1 VTVIICANENNIHW
15 KFDSRTDNRA
25 RANPNNAPG
34 TYWAIVAAFAGEPLN
49 LIYFHEV
56 GQSLPTYADPYWLG
70 ILAYL
75 KNDLGGDRPPAPIT
89 DYPEFLSPDAELI
102 KLVTADYLNA
112 SCSLALAKP
121 LVDEASRREEKPPL
135 CGIDFDVSEFKAK
148 SIVKYNLPPAKIQT
162 AIDYAQK
169 LIGRDVVDFPK
180 GRLCQRIDSQRQLDE
195 LFEDLKTE
203 NEALIRANLSTEIA
217 DLSTEASYVF
227 NEAFS
232 INHLF

>member
-1 VTVIICANENNIHW
+1 MTVIICANENDIHW

-25 RANPNNAPG
+25 RANPNTAPG

-56 GQSLPTYADPYWLG
+56 GQSWPTYADPYWLG

-75 KNDLGGDRPPAPIT
+75 KTDLGGDRPPAPIT

-112 SCSLALAKP
+112 SCAM
-121 LVDEASRREEKPPL
+121 
-135 CGIDFDVSEFKAK
+135 DFDVSEFKAK
-148 SIVKYNLPPAKIQT
+148 SIVKHNLPPVKIQM

-169 LIGRDVVDFPK
+169 LIGRAVIDFPK
-180 GRLCQRIDSQRQLDE
+180 RIDSQRQLDE

-203 NEALIRANLSTEIA
+203 NEALIRSNLSTEIS
-217 DLSTEASYVF
+217 DLS
-227 NEAFS
+227 NELSDICAELLD
-232 INHLF
+232 IDRLF

>member
-1 VTVIICANENNIHW
+1 MTVIICANENDIHW

-25 RANPNNAPG
+25 RANSNTVSG

-75 KNDLGGDRPPAPIT
+75 KTDLGGDRPPAPIT

-112 SCSLALAKP
+112 SCAM
-121 LVDEASRREEKPPL
+121 
-135 CGIDFDVSEFKAK
+135 DFDVSEFKAK

-169 LIGRDVVDFPK
+169 LIGRAVIDFPK
-180 GRLCQRIDSQRQLDE
+180 GRLCQGIDSQRQLDE
-195 LFEDLKTE
+195 LFEGLKTE
-203 NEALIRANLSTEIA
+203 NEVLIRSNLSTEIS
-217 DLSTEASYVF
+217 DVF
-227 NEAFS
+227 NEIFD
-232 INHLF
+232 IDHLF

>member
-1 VTVIICANENNIHW
+1 MTVIICANENDIHW
-15 KFDSRTDNRA
+15 SFDSRTDNRA
-25 RANPNNAPG
+25 RANSNTVSG

-75 KNDLGGDRPPAPIT
+75 KTDLGGDRPPAPIT

-112 SCSLALAKP
+112 SCAM
-121 LVDEASRREEKPPL
+121 
-135 CGIDFDVSEFKAK
+135 DFDVSEFKAK
-148 SIVKYNLPPAKIQT
+148 SIVKYNLPPVKIQT

-169 LIGRDVVDFPK
+169 LIGRAVID
-180 GRLCQRIDSQRQLDE
+180 RIDSQRQLDE
-195 LFEDLKTE
+195 LFEDLKAE
-203 NEALIRANLSTEIA
+203 NEALTKSNLSTEIS
-217 DLSTEASYVF
+217 DLSTEISDIF
-227 NEAFS
+227 HEIFD
-232 INHLF
+232 IDRLF

>member
-1 VTVIICANENNIHW
+1 MTVIICANENDIHW
-15 KFDSRTDNRA
+15 SFDSRTDNRA
-25 RANPNNAPG
+25 HANPNTVSG

-75 KNDLGGDRPPAPIT
+75 KTDLGGDRPPAPIT
-89 DYPEFLSPDAELI
+89 DYPEFLSHDAELI

-112 SCSLALAKP
+112 SCS
-121 LVDEASRREEKPPL
+121 
-135 CGIDFDVSEFKAK
+135 IDFDVSEFKAK
-148 SIVKYNLPPAKIQT
+148 SIVKYNLPPVKIQT

-169 LIGRDVVDFPK
+169 LIERAVIDFPK

-203 NEALIRANLSTEIA
+203 NETLIKSNLSIEIS
-217 DLSTEASYVF
+217 DLSTELSDIFTELLDIDY
-227 NEAFS
+227 
-232 INHLF
+232 LF

>member
-75 KNDLGGDRPPAPIT
+75 KTDLGGDRPPAPIT
-89 DYPEFLSPDAELI
+89 DYPEFLSHDAELI

-112 SCSLALAKP
+112 SCS
-121 LVDEASRREEKPPL
+121 
-135 CGIDFDVSEFKAK
+135 IDFDVSEFKAK
-148 SIVKYNLPPAKIQT
+148 SIVKYNLHPVKIQT

-169 LIGRDVVDFPK
+169 LIGRAVID
-180 GRLCQRIDSQRQLDE
+180 RIDSQRQLDE
-195 LFEDLKTE
+195 LFEDLKAE
-203 NEALIRANLSTEIA
+203 NEALTKSNLSTEIS
-217 DLSTEASYVF
+217 DLSTEISDIF
-227 NEAFS
+227 HEIFD
-232 INHLF
+232 IDRLF

>member
-1 VTVIICANENNIHW
+1 MTVIICANENDIHW
-15 KFDSRTDNRA
+15 SFDSRTDNRA
-25 RANPNNAPG
+25 RANSNTVSG

-75 KNDLGGDRPPAPIT
+75 KTDLGGDRPPAPIT

-102 KLVTADYLNA
+102 KLVMADYINA

-121 LVDEASRREEKPPL
+121 LVGEASRREEKPPL

-148 SIVKYNLPPAKIQT
+148 SIVKYNLPPVKIQT

-169 LIGRDVVDFPK
+169 LIGRAVID
-180 GRLCQRIDSQRQLDE
+180 RIDSQRQLDE
-195 LFEDLKTE
+195 LFEDLKAE
-203 NEALIRANLSTEIA
+203 NEALTKSNLSTEIS
-217 DLSTEASYVF
+217 DLSTEISDIF
-227 NEAFS
+227 HEIFD
-232 INHLF
+232 IDRLF

>member
-25 RANPNNAPG
+25 RANPNTAPG

-75 KNDLGGDRPPAPIT
+75 KTDLGGDRPPAPIT

-112 SCSLALAKP
+112 SCAM
-121 LVDEASRREEKPPL
+121 
-135 CGIDFDVSEFKAK
+135 DFDVSEFKAD
-148 SIVKYNLPPAKIQT
+148 STVKYNLPPVKIQT

-169 LIGRDVVDFPK
+169 LIGRAVIDFPK
-180 GRLCQRIDSQRQLDE
+180 RIDSQRQLDE

-203 NEALIRANLSTEIA
+203 NEALIRSKLSTEIS
-217 DLSTEASYVF
+217 DLSTELSDICV
-227 NEAFS
+227 ELLD
-232 INHLF
+232 IDRLF

>member
-1 VTVIICANENNIHW
+1 MTVIICANENDIHW
-15 KFDSRTDNRA
+15 SFDSRTDNRA
-25 RANPNNAPG
+25 RANSNTVSG

-75 KNDLGGDRPPAPIT
+75 KTDLGGDRPPAPIT

-112 SCSLALAKP
+112 SCT
-121 LVDEASRREEKPPL
+121 
-135 CGIDFDVSEFKAK
+135 IDFDVSEFKAK
-148 SIVKYNLPPAKIQT
+148 SIVRYNLPPVKIQT

-169 LIGRDVVDFPK
+169 LIGRAVIDFPK

-195 LFEDLKTE
+195 LFEDLKIE
-203 NEALIRANLSTEIA
+203 NEALIESNLSTEIS
-217 DLSTEASYVF
+217 DLSTEISDVF
-227 NEAFS
+227 NEIFD
-232 INHLF
+232 INCLF

>member
-1 VTVIICANENNIHW
+1 MTVIICANENDIHW
-15 KFDSRTDNRA
+15 SFDSRTDNRA
-25 RANPNNAPG
+25 RANSNTVSG

-75 KNDLGGDRPPAPIT
+75 KTDLGGDRPPAPIT

-112 SCSLALAKP
+112 SCA
-121 LVDEASRREEKPPL
+121 
-135 CGIDFDVSEFKAK
+135 IDFDVSEFKAK
-148 SIVKYNLPPAKIQT
+148 SIVKYNLPPVKIQT

-169 LIGRDVVDFPK
+169 LIGRAVID
-180 GRLCQRIDSQRQLDE
+180 RIDSQRQLDE
-195 LFEDLKTE
+195 LFEDLKAE
-203 NEALIRANLSTEIA
+203 NEALTKSNLSTEIS
-217 DLSTEASYVF
+217 DLSTEISDIF
-227 NEAFS
+227 HEIFD
-232 INHLF
+232 IDRLF

>member
-1 VTVIICANENNIHW
+1 MTVIICANENDIHW

-25 RANPNNAPG
+25 RANSNTVSG

-75 KNDLGGDRPPAPIT
+75 KTDLGGDRPPAPIT
-89 DYPEFLSPDAELI
+89 DYPEFLSPDTELI
-102 KLVTADYLNA
+102 KLVTADYINA
-112 SCSLALAKP
+112 SCSL
-121 LVDEASRREEKPPL
+121 
-135 CGIDFDVSEFKAK
+135 DFDVSEFKAE
-148 SIVKYNLPPAKIQT
+148 SIVKYNLPPVKIQT

-169 LIGRDVVDFPK
+169 LIGRAVID
-180 GRLCQRIDSQRQLDE
+180 RINSQRQLDE

-203 NEALIRANLSTEIA
+203 NEALIRANLSTEIS
-217 DLSTEASYVF
+217 DLS
-227 NEAFS
+227 NELSDICAELLD
-232 INHLF
+232 IDRLF

>member
-75 KNDLGGDRPPAPIT
+75 KTDLGGDRPPAPIT

-112 SCSLALAKP
+112 SCAM
-121 LVDEASRREEKPPL
+121 
-135 CGIDFDVSEFKAK
+135 DFDVSEFKAK
-148 SIVKYNLPPAKIQT
+148 SIVKYNLPLVKIQT

-169 LIGRDVVDFPK
+169 LIGRAVIDFPK
-180 GRLCQRIDSQRQLDE
+180 RIDSQRQLDE
-195 LFEDLKTE
+195 LFEDLKTK
-203 NEALIRANLSTEIA
+203 NEALIRSKLSTEIS
-217 DLSTEASYVF
+217 DLSTELSDICA
-227 NEAFS
+227 ELLD
-232 INHLF
+232 IDRLF

>member
-1 VTVIICANENNIHW
+1 MTVIICANENDIHW
-15 KFDSRTDNRA
+15 SFDSRTDNRA
-25 RANPNNAPG
+25 HANSNTVPG

-75 KNDLGGDRPPAPIT
+75 KTDLGGDRPPAPIT

-102 KLVTADYLNA
+102 KFVTADYLNA
-112 SCSLALAKP
+112 S
-121 LVDEASRREEKPPL
+121 
-135 CGIDFDVSEFKAK
+135 CGIDFDVSEFKAE

-169 LIGRDVVDFPK
+169 LIGRAVVDFPK

-195 LFEDLKTE
+195 LFEDLKIE
-203 NEALIRANLSTEIA
+203 NEAMIRSNLSTEIS
-217 DLSTEASYVF
+217 DLSTEISDIF
-227 NEAFS
+227 HEIFD
-232 INHLF
+232 IDRLF

>member
-1 VTVIICANENNIHW
+1 MTVIICANENDIHW
-15 KFDSRTDNRA
+15 SFDSRTDNRA
-25 RANPNNAPG
+25 RANSNTVSG

-75 KNDLGGDRPPAPIT
+75 KTDLGGDRPPAPIT

-102 KLVTADYLNA
+102 KLVTADYINA

-121 LVDEASRREEKPPL
+121 LEEKPPL
-135 CGIDFDVSEFKAK
+135 CGIDFDVSEFKSE
-148 SIVKYNLPPAKIQT
+148 SIVKYNLPPVKIQT

-169 LIGRDVVDFPK
+169 LIGRAVIDFPK

-195 LFEDLKTE
+195 LFEDLKIE
-203 NEALIRANLSTEIA
+203 NETLIESNLSTEIS
-217 DLSTEASYVF
+217 DVF
-227 NEAFS
+227 NEIFD
-232 INHLF
+232 IDYLF